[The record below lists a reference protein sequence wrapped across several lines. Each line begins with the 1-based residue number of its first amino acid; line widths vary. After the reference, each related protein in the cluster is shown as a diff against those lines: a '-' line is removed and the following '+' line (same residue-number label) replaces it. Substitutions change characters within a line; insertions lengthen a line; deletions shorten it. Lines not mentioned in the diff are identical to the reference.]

1 MSKSILYRWTG
12 MFASIALATLVRCA
26 KETETTKTEPKK
38 ESTGTAEKPEKRAIP
53 EGQFSLPEYYGSYAI
68 DSGRTIELKAEGPV
82 DLSPKAEFI
91 LFHKIIAGG
100 YGVESISIVRRLFD
114 PWEDRWNSVP
124 LEARLKP
131 VQGNPEMVRVV
142 PINDFAPG
150 VYVLQADR
158 WRPFY
163 VEAPAYKKSLADNA
177 RSALANND
185 PRAAVQHASTLSELL
200 DNPDMWYHRDGELAP
215 FTHSLFPEPEAR
227 NLRQEALFAFHIME
241 ARKSIAAKRWDAATT
256 HTDSARQAVS
266 NFITITPNDN
276 RASELLDT
284 LRTIQRE
291 IPTEQPST
299 RP

>member
-1 MSKSILYRWTG
+1 MIPGCKEEAAQT
-12 MFASIALATLVRCA
+12 VQPPA
-26 KETETTKTEPKK
+26 KE
-38 ESTGTAEKPEKRAIP
+38 AVLQEKIT
-53 EGQFSLPEYYGSYAI
+53 LPEYYGSYAI
-68 DSGRTIELKAEGPV
+68 DSGKTIELKAEGRV

-91 LFHKIIAGG
+91 VFHKIIAGG

-114 PWEDRWNSVP
+114 PWGDRWNSVP
-124 LEARLKP
+124 LEVRLKP

-163 VEAPAYKKSLADNA
+163 VESPAYKKSLADNA
-177 RSALANND
+177 RNALANND

-200 DNPDMWYHRDGELAP
+200 DDPDMWYHQDGELAP
-215 FTHSLFPEPEAR
+215 FTFSLSPEPKAH

-241 ARKSIAAKRWDAATT
+241 ARKSIAAKRWDAATS

-266 NFITITPNDN
+266 NFMSITPNDN
-276 RASELLDT
+276 RARELLDT
-284 LRTIQRE
+284 LRAIERE
-291 IPTEQPST
+291 IPTEQPPT